1 MQYKYIYIF
10 ISIQIILGFLVA
22 DILGGIFH
30 WFEDTYLD
38 YCIDLPV
45 LGTISRDNELHHYF
59 PRSML
64 AYSYLEHI
72 SVTLPIAIIML
83 LLLWVFS
90 RSVFKYKYFI
100 ISLLFFSVITNIIHR
115 FSHMRDCENNSFILF
130 LQKTGIICSHHHHSM
145 HHTKTTEKYCVI
157 SEYNNYILDQI
168 YFWRILESLIYVI
181 TGVRPNRKLKY
192 DDYYMIHNHM
202 HANAK
207 LECPDTPTRKDVD
220 ELIEKLREYKHCNKE
235 TA

>member
-1 MQYKYIYIF
+1 MQKYTF
-10 ISIQIILGFLVA
+10 IAIQVILGFLVA

-38 YCIDLPV
+38 YCIDVPV

-59 PRSML
+59 PRSIL

-72 SVTLPIAIIML
+72 SVLLPLTIFIL
-83 LLLWVFS
+83 LLLWLCN
-90 RSVFKYKYFI
+90 RSVFKYHYFI
-100 ISLLFFSVITNIIHR
+100 LSFFFFSVSTNIIHR

-130 LQKTGIICSHHHHSM
+130 LQKTGIFSSHKHHSL
-145 HHTKTTEKYCVI
+145 HHEKTTEKYCII

-168 YFWRILESLIYVI
+168 YFWRILEGLVYIT
-181 TGVRPNRKLKY
+181 TGVQPNRKLKY
-192 DDYYMIHNHM
+192 EDHSMIHNHM

-207 LECPDTPTRKDVD
+207 LECPDIPTRKDVD
-220 ELIEKLREYKHCNKE
+220 DLIEKLREHKNCKNQ
-235 TA
+235 TM